1 MRYPGLRI
9 VLLSAPSHP
18 RRGSGYLQIS
28 SPFTV
33 AGQPRNHP
41 LSGSPRSLTDPTW
54 DYRPLCFLLTFLRQG
69 CQEIFKAGAVLA
81 VTAATGGSWPEGP
94 VHDGDGLVQIAEVNG
109 RDWPPITRPCGK
121 LSVACSARS
130 PTPRSPVPPAEKW

>member
-81 VTAATGGSWPEGP
+81 SQPRLAA
-94 VHDGDGLVQIAEVNG
+94 VGLRV
-109 RDWPPITRPCGK
+109 PCTMATV
-121 LSVACSARS
+121 LYR
-130 PTPRSPVPPAEKW
+130 